1 MDAVKSYILRHGLRP
16 GDRLPTESA
25 LCADLGVSRSSVRE
39 ALRKLQAL
47 DIVTVRQGSGS
58 YVGDMSMQ
66 PLVETLVLR
75 AALDDINGV
84 QSLHSIVETRHALDL
99 GIALPLTRAMKGTSN
114 PQLWELVNTMTDH
127 ARSGA
132 TYLDQDIAFHSGLLA
147 YLKNPLMHQLVAAMW
162 LVDQS
167 VTPQLAAA
175 SRLRG
180 RGRERLC
187 RRGRRTLRTPH
198 GDHRRPLTTGAG
210 ALSDDA
216 RWRPP
221 FTIVPAGTTPPRGHG
236 PARRQPRPRPHSR

>member
-1 MDAVKSYILRHGLRP
+1 MDAIKSYILRHGLRP
-16 GDRLPTESA
+16 GDHLPTESA

-58 YVGDMSMQ
+58 YVGDMSLQ
-66 PLVETLVLR
+66 PMVETLVLR

-114 PQLWELVNTMTDH
+114 PELWELVNTMTDH
-127 ARSGA
+127 AHAGE
-132 TYLDQDIAFHSGLLA
+132 TYFDQDIAFHSGLLA

-162 LVDQS
+162 LVHQS

-175 SRLRG
+175 SREEMEDTAEAHAAILRACEAGDAEAYAAAVDAHYEPLMTIIEG
-180 RGRERLC
+180 R
-187 RRGRRTLRTPH
+187 
-198 GDHRRPLTTGAG
+198 
-210 ALSDDA
+210 
-216 RWRPP
+216 
-221 FTIVPAGTTPPRGHG
+221 
-236 PARRQPRPRPHSR
+236 

>member
-1 MDAVKSYILRHGLRP
+1 M
-16 GDRLPTESA
+16 
-25 LCADLGVSRSSVRE
+25 RE

-58 YVGDMSMQ
+58 YVGDMSLQ
-66 PLVETLVLR
+66 PLVETLILR

-127 ARSGA
+127 AHAGG

-162 LVDQS
+162 LVHQS
-167 VTPQLAAA
+167 VTPQLATA
-175 SRLRG
+175 SAPG
-180 RGRERLC
+180 DGGH
-187 RRGRRTLRTPH
+187 RRGRTAAILRACEA
-198 GDHRRPLTTGAG
+198 GDVEAYAAAVDAHYEPLMAIIEG
-210 ALSDDA
+210 
-216 RWRPP
+216 R
-221 FTIVPAGTTPPRGHG
+221 
-236 PARRQPRPRPHSR
+236 